1 MNKTYY
7 YSILFF
13 VILAVVLI
21 FAGFDYLIHGLSS
34 EYTVPSRYFINKI
47 IYGTVIGYTAYL
59 LFRNKKLFTRSLLVS
74 LCVSVLLQVRYFL
87 EGYPKDFVFLF
98 LGIHFILLL
107 PISFVIF
114 KLSEKWLKHS
124 KSKK

>member
-1 MNKTYY
+1 MIKKDYF
-7 YSILFF
+7 ILFF

-21 FAGFDYLIHGLSS
+21 FAGLDYLIHGLSS
-34 EYTVPSRYFINKI
+34 EYAVPSRYFTNKI
-47 IYGTVIGYTAYL
+47 IFGTVIGYAAGL

-74 LCVSVLLQVRYFL
+74 LSISVLLQVRYFI

-114 KLSEKWLKHS
+114 KLSEKWLKRG